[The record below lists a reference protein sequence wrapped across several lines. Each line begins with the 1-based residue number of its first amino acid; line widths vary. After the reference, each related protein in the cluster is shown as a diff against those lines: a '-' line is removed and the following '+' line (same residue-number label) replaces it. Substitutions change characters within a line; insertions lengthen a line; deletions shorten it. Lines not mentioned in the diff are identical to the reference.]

1 VLLVTSAIHMPRAQ
15 LLFRRAGLEV
25 VPIPVPEPRVGSGW
39 VQRWIPQPRALRRS
53 GSALKEYVALLQTRL
68 WA

>member
-1 VLLVTSAIHMPRAQ
+1 
-15 LLFRRAGLEV
+15 
-25 VPIPVPEPRVGSGW
+25 
-39 VQRWIPQPRALRRS
+39 VQRWIPRPRALRRS